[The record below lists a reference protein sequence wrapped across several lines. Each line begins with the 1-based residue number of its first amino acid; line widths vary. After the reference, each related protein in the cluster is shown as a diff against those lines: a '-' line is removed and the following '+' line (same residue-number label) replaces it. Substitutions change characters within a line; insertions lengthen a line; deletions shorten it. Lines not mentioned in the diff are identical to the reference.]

1 MAVPSVRLRTAA
13 PGCRLVIYDEI
24 ITVVQVLQEADIVG
38 IVITVVELA
47 VNTVLNSIYL

>member
-1 MAVPSVRLRTAA
+1 M
-13 PGCRLVIYDEI
+13 YDEI

-47 VNTVLNSIYL
+47 VNADMNSIYSKLEITIYVR